1 MKNMKKVGKYVLF
14 SVFCFFITNLF
25 TYLFNFWE
33 LGFENLNQ
41 NLIVNNLVTFFALLT
56 VISVKEMKFFYTEDT
71 DLMECVVAV
80 GFIAGF
86 LLTLP
91 AISYS
96 LSGMKIFFAICSLLL
111 IFCFSAIRLKFGIVC
126 VVAIVTTGVVLR
138 FFFGVLVT
146 VEIYVYFSV
155 VCLASALIGFTMR
168 RSFLLSKKILEK
180 VKEKNKNN

>member
-1 MKNMKKVGKYVLF
+1 MKKRKKIVKYVLF
-14 SVFCFFITNLF
+14 SMFCFFITNLF

-41 NLIVNNLVTFFALLT
+41 NLIVNNLATFFALLT
-56 VISVKEMKFFYTEDT
+56 VVSVKEVKFFYTED
-71 DLMECVVAV
+71 LELIEGVVAI
-80 GFIAGF
+80 GFISGF

-91 AISYS
+91 DVSYS
-96 LSGMKIFFAICSLLL
+96 LSSMKIFFAICSLLL
-111 IFCFSAIRLKFGIVC
+111 IFFFSTIRLKFGIVC

-155 VCLASALIGFTMR
+155 VCLASALIGFAMR
-168 RSFLLSKKILEK
+168 RSFLFSKKILKK